1 MAPRAGQPL
10 DHVTT
15 LGESERRERG
25 PRCISP
31 AELPALLSEVAPAA
45 RSSMQGWRRA
55 EPLAR
60 GEPRCAAALYLPR
73 PHHRLV
79 SICVCRL
86 RVSQNDFAHGLIG
99 VIAELPGYRVYDKP
113 SGTCIAKLGHSIVRG
128 HIGCNYSYI

>member
-1 MAPRAGQPL
+1 M
-10 DHVTT
+10 TT

-86 RVSQNDFAHGLIG
+86 RVSQNDFAHGLIVAQAVEG
-99 VIAELPGYRVYDKP
+99 CRRPKAELLQFAGALLRRARPGLRRRLP
-113 SGTCIAKLGHSIVRG
+113 FGARG
-128 HIGCNYSYI
+128 I